1 MIEALRQILPAQAV
15 LTDPADCAPFERDW
29 RHLYANKALAVVLP
43 QTTEQV
49 AAVVRLCA
57 ARGVAL
63 VPQGGNTGLVGGGV
77 PGPGAPQLVLSLARM
92 TQILDLDPVGETL
105 TVQAGATL
113 HAVQEAAAAQ
123 DKLFPVSFAAEGT
136 AQIGGVISTN
146 AGGVQVLAYGSMRA
160 QVLGLEVVLPDGR
173 VWNGLR
179 ALRKDNTGFDLK
191 QLFIGAEGTL
201 GIITAACL
209 RLSPSVNASAMA
221 LVGVSG
227 PQAALGLFQRLRAR
241 AGAALTLCEYLARPA
256 MELGLA
262 HAQGGKLPFAAP
274 AYVLAELSAHD
285 PAAEINALLETILA
299 EALEAEAATD
309 ALIAQSGRERAAL
322 LALREAVPEG
332 ELAEGGAIKHDIAV
346 PLAAIPATVAAIE
359 ALLAA
364 EYPAARLNI
373 FGHIGDGNLHVNI
386 RPPEGQPLTVLN
398 PVKTALTARI
408 EALAV
413 AQGGSFSAEHGIGQ
427 SRLPGMRAHKSA
439 VELDLM
445 RALKHALDPQNLLN
459 PGKTI
464 PEPEPSP

>member
-1 MIEALRQILPAQAV
+1 
-15 LTDPADCAPFERDW
+15 
-29 RHLYANKALAVVLP
+29 
-43 QTTEQV
+43 
-49 AAVVRLCA
+49 AA
-57 ARGVAL
+57 
-63 VPQGGNTGLVGGGV
+63 T
-77 PGPGAPQLVLSLARM
+77 
-92 TQILDLDPVGETL
+92 
-105 TVQAGATL
+105 
-113 HAVQEAAAAQ
+113 AQ

-173 VWNGLR
+173 IWNGLR

-209 RLSPSVNASAMA
+209 KLSPSVNASAMA

-256 MELGLA
+256 MDLGVA
-262 HAQGGKLPFAAP
+262 HAPGGKLPFAAP

-285 PAAEINALLETILA
+285 PGAEIIPLLETILA
-299 EALEAEAATD
+299 QALEADAATD
-309 ALIAQSGRERAAL
+309 ALIAQSGRERTAL

-346 PLAAIPATVAAIE
+346 PLATIPATVATIE
-359 ALLAA
+359 ALLTV

-386 RPPEGQPLTVLN
+386 RPPEGQPLAVLD
-398 PVKTALTARI
+398 PVKTVLTAQI

-427 SRLPGMRAHKSA
+427 SRLPGMRAHKTA

-445 RALKHALDPQNLLN
+445 RALKHALDPQNILN

-464 PEPEPSP
+464 PAQEPSPP